1 MSEVKKR
8 KIYSSSSVNV
18 DYGLI
23 EQLNQIILLFVPKG
37 ENTTTANDNIN
48 PLLISFIESRNLPKI
63 LSIWSYYSS
72 TNDFHNLI
80 DISIKLSK
88 ITFQIDQIKSYL
100 SIPIKQLINEFYKQI
115 ILNI

>member
-1 MSEVKKR
+1 MCEVKKR

-72 TNDFHNLI
+72 TNDFTI
-80 DISIKLSK
+80 
-88 ITFQIDQIKSYL
+88 
-100 SIPIKQLINEFYKQI
+100 
-115 ILNI
+115 